1 MDIITVTNAHGT
13 FTTTASGLDC
23 VIGEKL
29 PASASSLRAEMS
41 ERNPEIDYSDV
52 HSVSALLIMFAD
64 MDYPYPASLDQPK
77 ASVTIT
83 RLDEAGN
90 PDPMLSDPWD
100 QFADADGEHWSDRT
114 DRKYSDPDGYDR
126 SGAYGA
132 DGQVYSDADSGL

>member
-13 FTTTASGLDC
+13 FTTTATGLDC
-23 VIGEKL
+23 VISEKL
-29 PASASSLRAEMS
+29 PASANSLRAEMS
-41 ERNPEIDYSDV
+41 ERTGLDYSDV

-90 PDPMLSDPWD
+90 PWD
-100 QFADADGEHWSDRT
+100 QFADSDGEHWSDRM
-114 DRKYSDPDGYDR
+114 DRKYSNPDGYDR
-126 SGAYGA
+126 SGAY
-132 DGQVYSDADSGL
+132 DGVGGVTSDADSGL